1 MKFGKT
7 LLLAV
12 MLAFCA
18 MQVRADEEKNVENTV
33 GHWVMPPVEKLG
45 RGIANCAFGP
55 LELPMKWHDTTFEYG
70 GIAGLTYGT
79 LKGVV
84 YVIMRELVGVIDII
98 TFPFPLPGC
107 PRERGGYG
115 WGYGPILRPAWVI
128 DADHD
133 WWNFVYDDGTMSS
146 VSDY

>member
-12 MLAFCA
+12 MLTFCA
-18 MQVRADEEKNVENTV
+18 MQVRADEEKSI
-33 GHWVMPPVEKLG
+33 GQWIMPPIEKLG

-55 LELPMKWHDTTFEYG
+55 LELPMKWYDTTFEYG

-84 YVIMRELVGVIDII
+84 YVIAREVVGVVEII

-107 PRERGGYG
+107 PNDPMGYG
-115 WGYGPILRPAWVI
+115 AGYGPILRPEWVI
-128 DADHD
+128 TPETNYY
-133 WWNFVYDDGTMSS
+133 NFVYSKGSLIQ
-146 VSDY
+146 